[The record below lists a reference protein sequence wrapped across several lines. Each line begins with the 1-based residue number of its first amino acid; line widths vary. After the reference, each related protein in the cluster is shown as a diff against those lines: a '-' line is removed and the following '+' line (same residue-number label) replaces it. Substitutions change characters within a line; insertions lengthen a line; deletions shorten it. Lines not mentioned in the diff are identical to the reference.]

1 MEWRSRARTA
11 VAAISE
17 PEDRQI
23 IEQDLATL
31 PL

>member
-1 MEWRSRARTA
+1 LRCSPERGAPIA
-11 VAAISE
+11 D

-31 PL
+31 PP